1 MALGA
6 TWGWGDVTA
15 RSMLSC
21 QLLVLASRI
30 ESSVTRSSVLPC
42 GYVPTMIYSLGV
54 SQSCAEIALII
65 SESKH

>member
-15 RSMLSC
+15 RSMLPC
-21 QLLVLASRI
+21 QLLVLASRL

-42 GYVPTMIYSLGV
+42 GYVPTMIYVFKCFVVLR
-54 SQSCAEIALII
+54 ALIL